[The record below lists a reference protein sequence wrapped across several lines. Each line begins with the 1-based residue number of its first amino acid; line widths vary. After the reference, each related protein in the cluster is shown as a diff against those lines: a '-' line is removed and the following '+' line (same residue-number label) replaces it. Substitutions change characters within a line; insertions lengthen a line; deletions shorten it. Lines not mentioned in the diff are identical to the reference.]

1 MIDAMED
8 FTALD
13 NGLSIFG
20 RGDGDRLPKFAC
32 SLVGC
37 CEGKK
42 KCCKKYK
49 DGKRC
54 KSCPKR

>member
-1 MIDAMED
+1 MDGMMED
-8 FTALD
+8 SHYMDT
-13 NGLSIFG
+13 GLSIFG
-20 RGDGDRLPKFAC
+20 RSEDERLPKFAC
-32 SLVGC
+32 GLVGC